1 MLHTD
6 LAHSSPSSS
15 QEIDSVNV
23 SIRRGID
30 PMNLVML
37 NFCLFQSLY
46 SRGTSRER
54 ICSAMLLNDAEFDY
68 IVGLMNG
75 NKYKTA

>member
-1 MLHTD
+1 
-6 LAHSSPSSS
+6 
-15 QEIDSVNV
+15 
-23 SIRRGID
+23 
-30 PMNLVML
+30 MNLVML
-37 NFCLFQSLY
+37 NYCLFQSLY

-75 NKYKTA
+75 HKFKSA